1 MDASVAD
8 ANQKIQHALDYL
20 RKELSGIRAGRAN
33 PQLLE
38 EIPVQAYGTTMKMME
53 VGTIAAPQPTLLT
66 VTAWDGSVIKDIEKA
81 IRDANLG
88 LNPAVDG
95 TTIRV
100 PIPPLTEE
108 RRQEFTKLAR
118 VRGEDCKVDIRKIR
132 QEQRSDW
139 DKDEDSGTIGE
150 DEHTR
155 LEKQLQ
161 DLIDKSTAMVDEMVK
176 QKEQELMQI

>member
-1 MDASVAD
+1 MDPSLAD
-8 ANQKIQHALDYL
+8 ADQKIQHALEYL

-38 EIPVQAYGTTMKMME
+38 DIPVIAYGTRMKMME

-66 VTAWDGSVIKDIEKA
+66 VTVWDSSVLKDVEKA

-108 RRQEFTKLAR
+108 RRTEYVKISRTK
-118 VRGEDCKVDIRKIR
+118 GEDCKVEIRKIR
-132 QEQRSDW
+132 QDQRSDW
-139 DKDEDSGTIGE
+139 QQDEENGDIGE
-150 DEHTR
+150 DEHAR
-155 LEKQLQ
+155 LQKQLQ
-161 DLIDKSTAMVDEMVK
+161 DLVDKTTAMVDEMVK
-176 QKEQELMQI
+176 QKETELMQV

>member
-1 MDASVAD
+1 MDPSAAD
-8 ANQKIQHALDYL
+8 ANEKIQLALEYL

-38 EIPVQAYGTTMKMME
+38 EIPVFAYGTWMKMME

-81 IRDANLG
+81 IRDSNLG
-88 LNPAVDG
+88 LNPSVDG

-100 PIPPLTEE
+100 AIPPLTEE
-108 RRQEFTKLAR
+108 RRAEYVKVAKNK
-118 VRGEDCKVDIRKIR
+118 GEETKVDIRKVR
-132 QEQRSDW
+132 QDQRSDW
-139 DKDEDSGTIGE
+139 DQDKKDGSIGE
-150 DEHTR
+150 DEHAR

-161 DLIDKSTAMVDEMVK
+161 DIVDKCTMMVDEMVK
-176 QKEQELMQI
+176 EKEADLMQV

>member
-1 MDASVAD
+1 MDPTIAD
-8 ANQKIQHALDYL
+8 ADQKIQSALDYL

-38 EIPVQAYGTTMKMME
+38 EIPVMAYGSRMKMME

-66 VTAWDGSVIKDIEKA
+66 VTVWDGSVIKDVEKA
-81 IRDANLG
+81 IREANLG

-108 RRQEFTKLAR
+108 RRLEFGKIAR
-118 VRGEDCKVDIRKIR
+118 AKGEECKVEIRKIR
-132 QEQRSDW
+132 QDQRSDW
-139 DKDEDSGTIGE
+139 QKDEESGAIGE
-150 DEHTR
+150 DEHAR
-155 LEKQLQ
+155 LQKLLQ
-161 DLIDKSTAMVDEMVK
+161 DLVDKTTSMVDEMVK
-176 QKEQELMQI
+176 QKETELMQV